1 MLRAVRI
8 DIEDHFGYGYS
19 SIHSRT
25 TPIDGTTRAVV
36 VDGHTVVSY
45 VHDTV
50 FFAAAGS
57 VRSSEVGRADALLA
71 R

>member
-1 MLRAVRI
+1 MTLQGQDWMTKEGNRK
-8 DIEDHFGYGYS
+8 EKELT
-19 SIHSRT
+19 T